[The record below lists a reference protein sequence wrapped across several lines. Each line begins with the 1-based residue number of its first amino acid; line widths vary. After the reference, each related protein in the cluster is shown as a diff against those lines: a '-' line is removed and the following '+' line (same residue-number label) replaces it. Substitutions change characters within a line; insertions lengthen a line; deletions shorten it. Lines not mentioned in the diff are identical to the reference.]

1 MSEQNGNRLNGIIRE
16 VNQEIVRMDFNHQL
30 ACAMLPQKRS
40 AMATFINPL
49 QVEGIASIS

>member
-1 MSEQNGNRLNGIIRE
+1 MSEQNGNRFNGIIRE
-16 VNQEIVRMDFNHQL
+16 VNQEIVKMDFNHPL